1 MHAASYDD
9 VTEFVGE
16 WGHFQKR
23 IMLLICLSIVPNGL
37 TCFSVVFLADTPP
50 HHCLIPPN
58 ANISAEW
65 RNYSIPLEE
74 DDGEM
79 RYSKCTRYKL
89 DVIKCL
95 SDNGSVPGIHVNVP
109 EIEQESC
116 QDGWEY
122 DRDIYVSTIV
132 SEWDLVC
139 TDAWK
144 VPITS
149 SLYFFGVLTGC
160 FISGQLS
167 DRFGRKIILFATM
180 AVQTL
185 FAFFQTFSTSWLM
198 FSALFFVVGMGETS
212 NYLIAFVLGTEILS
226 PSTRMVFSTVGVC
239 ISFSIGYMM
248 IPLMA
253 FFIRDWRMLSLY
265 YFSLKLALQVH
276 RCWVENKMK
285 SCKHYN
291 ICDLVQSVNI
301 RWITSILSFVWVIV
315 TIGYFALSL
324 NTSNLHGDHFLNFFF
339 SAAVEVPAYILSW
352 PLFRS
357 CPRRLCLSPML
368 VFGGAVLLVT
378 RLIPRDLSSVCT
390 ALEMM
395 GKFGVTLAFTLVYA
409 YTPEL
414 YPTVLRNTAMG
425 TCSTAARL
433 GSIAAPYFV
442 YLGTYYKSLPY
453 ILMGSLSVLG
463 GLVSLLLPET
473 YGMPLPETIDHMQ
486 TIQRFE
492 VGIYCTG
499 DDGEILDHT
508 GFHLLT
514 TLHVGAVPHSPED
527 HRNGRLLH
535 TTTIRFSM
543 THLVA
548 QKKYKLAGARTVV
561 H

>member
-1 MHAASYDD
+1 MHAARYDD

-16 WGHFQKR
+16 WGHFQKL

-37 TCFSVVFLADTPP
+37 TSFSVVFLADTPP

-89 DVIKCL
+89 DVIKRL
-95 SDNGSVPGIHVNVP
+95 SDNGSVPGIDVNVP

-253 FFIRDWRMLSLY
+253 FFIRDWRMLLIAINVPGLFCFLLWRLIPESPRWLLSQGRVEEAEAILRGAAKMNGVTAPEVI
-265 YFSLKLALQVH
+265 FQPH
-276 RCWVENKMK
+276 QVENKMK

-324 NTSNLHGDHFLNFFF
+324 NTSNLHGDRFLNFFF

-395 GKFGVTLAFTLVYA
+395 GKFGVTLAFTIVYA

-414 YPTVLRNTAMG
+414 YPTVLRNTAIG

-473 YGMPLPETIDHMQ
+473 YGMPLPETINHMQ
-486 TIQRFE
+486 TIQR
-492 VGIYCTG
+492 CKKTQ
-499 DDGEILDHT
+499 T
-508 GFHLLT
+508 SSNLT
-514 TLHVGAVPHSPED
+514 SDSPVLEND
-527 HRNGRLLH
+527 TMIGL
-535 TTTIRFSM
+535 
-543 THLVA
+543 
-548 QKKYKLAGARTVV
+548 Q
-561 H
+561 